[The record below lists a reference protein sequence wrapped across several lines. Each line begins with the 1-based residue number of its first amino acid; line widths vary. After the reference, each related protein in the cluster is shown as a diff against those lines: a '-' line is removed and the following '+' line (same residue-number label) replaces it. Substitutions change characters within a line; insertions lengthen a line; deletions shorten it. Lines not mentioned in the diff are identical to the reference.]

1 MKKIFALVAAVVVAF
16 SASAQIEKG
25 DIVVTAG
32 VGLGNSVYS
41 SSVYDKVLLPINL
54 EGEFGIA
61 EDLFGVAGLSLG
73 VGPAISYTQASQDYF
88 ISGYGIIDDIEYSI
102 KSSSIIAGAKG
113 YFHYNLF
120 NVDKLD
126 TYAAI
131 TLGWNIA
138 SAKVVGDVKGVEPAA
153 AGGLFYAA
161 SVGARYWFTDF
172 IGANLEAGYGL
183 SYLKAGVTFKF

>member
-32 VGLGNSVYS
+32 VGLGNTVYGS
-41 SSVYDKVLLPINL
+41 GYDNALLPINL

-73 VGPAISYTQASQDYF
+73 VGPAISYTQASQDY
-88 ISGYGIIDDIEYSI
+88 SYVVKDAGY
-102 KSSSIIAGAKG
+102 KFSSIIVGAKG

-131 TLGWNIA
+131 TLGWNVA
-138 SAKVVGDVKGVEPAA
+138 SAKAYGWGEYSDLMAVPSV
-153 AGGLFYAA
+153 GGLFYAA